1 MMLFKILTRILA
13 FVGKELVEV
22 VRRPGALASLILGP
36 FLVMAIFGVGYSG
49 YRRPLDTVVV
59 IPPESGLPTD
69 VEAYSEVSGAGIE
82 VTEVTTDEAAP
93 TATAGDGSIDVVLVA
108 PDDVEERFRAG
119 EQSTIQVTV
128 NVIDPVDANYATFLA
143 RALEREV
150 NRIIVERIAEE
161 GQTYALSQGAP
172 RPRAIPPSVVAAPTK
187 AEIVNIA
194 PSQPG
199 VVQFFGTAV
208 LALILQHMAVT
219 LIALSVIRERTTGLF
234 ELFRVSPIRTGE
246 LVVGKVLAFGLLS
259 AAIAGLTLALLILGF
274 GVPMLGDPAA
284 LAGVVL
290 LLIAASLGL
299 GLLVAAVSDPSGRPS
314 SCAAAVARVG
324 VLLGVRAGTDEFS
337 EPVRTLTSLL
347 PVTNGIQLIGDVMLR
362 GSTDAYTAVAWLVAE
377 VVAFTGIAWLIL
389 RRAPPQRV
397 AAAGYRHKSPTA
409 T

>member
-1 MMLFKILTRILA
+1 MRLFKILTRILA
-13 FVGKELVEV
+13 FVGKEIVEV

-36 FLVMAIFGVGYSG
+36 FLVMAIFGAGYGG
-49 YRRPLDTVVV
+49 YRRPLNSVVV

-69 VEAYSEVSGAGIE
+69 VEAYSEISGAGLE
-82 VTEVTTDEAAP
+82 VTEVTTDEAG
-93 TATAGDGSIDVVLVA
+93 ATQRLRDGLIDVVLVA
-108 PDDVEERFRAG
+108 PADVEERFRAG

-161 GQTYALSQGAP
+161 GQTYALSQGAAEAA
-172 RPRAIPPSVVAAPTK
+172 AIPPSVVAAPTK

-246 LVVGKVLAFGLLS
+246 LVVGKILAFGLLS
-259 AAIAGLTLALLILGF
+259 AAIAGLTLALLIFAF
-274 GVPMLGDPAA
+274 GVPMLGDTAA
-284 LAGVVL
+284 LAGVIL

-299 GLLVAAVSDPSGRPS
+299 GLLVAAVSDSERQAVQLALLLLLASVFFSGF
-314 SCAAAVARVG
+314 
-324 VLLGVRAGTDEFS
+324 VLGTDEFS
-337 EPVRTLTSLL
+337 EPVRTLTALL

-362 GSTDAYTAVAWLVAE
+362 GSTDAYQALAWLVGE
-377 VVAFTGIAWLIL
+377 VVVFTGIAWLLL
-389 RRAPPQRV
+389 RRALRS
-397 AAAGYRHKSPTA
+397 A
-409 T
+409 

>member
-1 MMLFKILTRILA
+1 MTLFKVLTRILA
-13 FVGKELVEV
+13 FVGKEIVEV

-49 YRRPLDTVVV
+49 YRRPLNTVVV
-59 IPPESGLPTD
+59 IPPDSGLPTE
-69 VEAYSEVSGAGIE
+69 VGAYSEISGAGLE
-82 VTEVTTDEAAP
+82 VTEVTTDEAA
-93 TATAGDGSIDVVLVA
+93 ATRRLRDGTIDVVLVA

-119 EQSTIQVTV
+119 EQSTIKVQV

-143 RALEREV
+143 RGLEREV

-161 GQTYALSQGAP
+161 GQTYALSAGAAEAA
-172 RPRAIPPSVVAAPTK
+172 AIPPSVVAAPTK

-274 GVPMLGDPAA
+274 GVPMLGDPAV
-284 LAGVVL
+284 LAGVIL

-299 GLLVAAVSDPSGRPS
+299 GLLLAAVSDSERQAVQLALLLLLASVFFSGF
-314 SCAAAVARVG
+314 
-324 VLLGVRAGTDEFS
+324 VLGTDEFS
-337 EPVRTLTSLL
+337 EPVRTLTALL

-362 GSTDAYTAVAWLVAE
+362 GSTDDYAALAWLVAE

-389 RRAPPQRV
+389 RRALRS
-397 AAAGYRHKSPTA
+397 A
-409 T
+409 

>member
-1 MMLFKILTRILA
+1 MTLFKILTRILA

-49 YRRPLDTVVV
+49 YRRPLNTVIVV
-59 IPPESGLPTD
+59 PPESGLPTD
-69 VEAYSEVSGAGIE
+69 VAAYSEISGAGLE
-82 VTEVTTDEAAP
+82 VTDVTTDEASADQRLEDR
-93 TATAGDGSIDVVLVA
+93 TVDVVLVA
-108 PDDVEERFRAG
+108 PNDVEEQFRAG
-119 EQSTIQVTV
+119 KQSTIQVRV
-128 NVIDPVDANYATFLA
+128 NVVDPVDQNYTAFLA
-143 RALEREV
+143 KALEREV

-161 GQTYALSQGAP
+161 GQTYALSEGASEAG
-172 RPRAIPPSVVAAPTK
+172 AIPPSVVAAPTK
-187 AEIVNIA
+187 AEVVNIA

-246 LVVGKVLAFGLLS
+246 LVIGKTLAFGILS
-259 AAIAGLTLALLILGF
+259 AAIAALTLGLLILGF

-299 GLLVAAVSDPSGRPS
+299 GLLVAAVSDSERQAVQLALLLLLASVFFSGF
-314 SCAAAVARVG
+314 
-324 VLLGVRAGTDEFS
+324 VLGTDEFS
-337 EPVRTLTSLL
+337 EPVRTLTALL
-347 PVTNGIQLIGDVMLR
+347 PVTNGIQLISDVMLR
-362 GSTDAYTAVAWLVAE
+362 GSTDAVAAIGALAAE
-377 VVAFTGIAWLIL
+377 VVVYTGIAWLIL
-389 RRAPPQRV
+389 RRALRS
-397 AAAGYRHKSPTA
+397 A
-409 T
+409 